1 MLNYFNKRAF
11 AGVFFLMIERKRVT
25 LQHLIDK
32 VINSNMKKI
41 ILSLLV
47 LMASVASI
55 QAQDL
60 FKTVRDNATK
70 VVNNPSS
77 SDEEIQINQFKVTA
91 LNYLAMMVQKRGLK
105 KDTYFYDSQA
115 VNMTSFITDF
125 QVNLEKARAISPAK
139 RMEIMKIYTDAS
151 KFNPLFKDTDK
162 EKVNC
167 YVDDKTTMTPFC
179 LDTDWEKAYDQ
190 ATTLTK
196 AALK

>member
-32 VINSNMKKI
+32 VISNNMKKI

-105 KDTYFYDSQA
+105 KDTYFYDRQA